1 MNDRTRYAGFLL
13 IAAGI
18 LLLAGKFGVF
28 QSAAAN
34 LWPLFLLLPGLFF
47 HYLRFGMGVHAGVLV
62 PGGILVTYAVLFFAC
77 NLIGW
82 QAMAWLWP
90 GFVFGPA
97 VGLFEAYF
105 FDPGRPRG
113 LLIASGVLTAVS
125 AVLFGIALAAAG
137 GLYLIAADMIAAGL
151 VMLASRPRR

>member
-1 MNDRTRYAGFLL
+1 MNRSTRQAGIVL
-13 IAAGI
+13 IAVGV

-28 QSAAAN
+28 HSAAAN

-47 HYLRFGMGVHAGVLV
+47 HYLRFGRGVHAGVLV
-62 PGGILVTYAVLFFAC
+62 PGGILVTYAAMFFVC

-105 FDPGRPRG
+105 FDPGKPRG
-113 LLIASGVLTAVS
+113 LLVASGVLAAVS
-125 AVLFGIALAAAG
+125 ALLFGIVLVASG
-137 GLYLIAADMIAAGL
+137 GVYLIAAVLIAAGL
-151 VMLASRPRR
+151 FMIASRPRR